1 MSKKFLIIGGT
12 GHQGSAVLQAL
23 HDDPSIASSN
33 NELYAVYHK
42 QASGNTL
49 RSKYPTTKLI
59 QGDVNDSGAIFR
71 AVGSAPDVL
80 YFMTISEGKD
90 EVKQG
95 KAIIS
100 AAVKAGTK
108 HIVMS
113 SIDRGPGGNVLSGVE
128 IWDTKHEIEAFLR
141 KQTIITYTIIRPSAF
156 LENFSGDFISSVY
169 ASVWRDCH
177 AKMAVVSTKD
187 IGTTVVKAM
196 IAPEDYRNVEIN
208 LAGDDLTYEEA
219 SRIFAKVTGKKKL
232 PAANKHLTS
241 IMVAM
246 MNDLKQMV
254 VFYKEKGTGATVNP
268 ALINW
273 EAYIRQSAYMKS

>member
-1 MSKKFLIIGGT
+1 MSRRFLIIGGT
-12 GHQGSAVLQAL
+12 GHQGSAVLHAL
-23 HDDPSIASSN
+23 DDDLLVTDKN
-33 NELYAVYHK
+33 NEIYAIYHK
-42 QASGNTL
+42 QASGAAL
-49 RSKYPTTKLI
+49 RNKYPNIKLI
-59 QGDVNDSGAIFR
+59 QGDVNDSTAIFR
-71 AVGSAPDVL
+71 AVGPAPDVL

-113 SIDRGPGGNVLSGVE
+113 SIDRGPGGNVFSGVD

-141 KQTIITYTIIRPSAF
+141 KQTTATYTIIRPAAF
-156 LENFSGDFISSVY
+156 LENFSSDFISSVY

-187 IGTTVVKAM
+187 IGITVVKAM
-196 IAPEDYRNVEIN
+196 MAPEDYRNAEIN

-219 SRIFAKVTGKKKL
+219 SQIFAKVTGKKKL

-241 IMVAM
+241 MLVAM
-246 MNDLKQMV
+246 MSDLKQMV
-254 VFYKEKGTGATVNP
+254 VFYKEKGTGATVDP
-268 ALINW
+268 DLMSW